1 MEKNSAIFSQE
12 VEDTMACSAFAEA
25 NEPCPIDNTA
35 QAEKTPKAAKFS
47 DEKNK
52 STLDVIEDTMA
63 CTAYAEAEEPCP
75 IGSDEE

>member
-35 QAEKTPKAAKFS
+35 QEEKSKKASKLS
-47 DEKNK
+47 DEKDK
-52 STLDVIEDTMA
+52 SALDVIEDTMA